1 MSRHPRIPQANPMC
15 VSSPIRSSL
24 RSLRK
29 GPGLL
34 SPPSA
39 SPVPTPTVS
48 RTLLGNFEVV
58 SLVSLGFCDSGA
70 LGEVGWWSMAWMD
83 NEKSWRLSHSVFP
96 PQESLLRGRF
106 APSGHIEGFT
116 AEIGASG
123 SYCPQHVTL
132 PVTVTFFDVSEQNAP
147 APFLV

>member
-1 MSRHPRIPQANPMC
+1 MGKENSWC
-15 VSSPIRSSL
+15 
-24 RSLRK
+24 
-29 GPGLL
+29 L
-34 SPPSA
+34 SPNMLSPS
-39 SPVPTPTVS
+39 
-48 RTLLGNFEVV
+48 
-58 SLVSLGFCDSGA
+58 
-70 LGEVGWWSMAWMD
+70 
-83 NEKSWRLSHSVFP
+83 P

>member
-1 MSRHPRIPQANPMC
+1 MNRHPRIPQANPLC
-15 VSSPIRSSL
+15 VPSPTRSSL

-39 SPVPTPTVS
+39 SPVSTPTVS

-58 SLVSLGFCDSGA
+58 SLGFHDWGT
-70 LGEVGWWSMAWMD
+70 LGEVGWWSVAWMD
-83 NEKSWRLSHSVFP
+83 NEKSWRLSHSVFLL
-96 PQESLLRGRF
+96 QESLLRGRF

>member
-1 MSRHPRIPQANPMC
+1 M
-15 VSSPIRSSL
+15 
-24 RSLRK
+24 
-29 GPGLL
+29 
-34 SPPSA
+34 
-39 SPVPTPTVS
+39 
-48 RTLLGNFEVV
+48 
-58 SLVSLGFCDSGA
+58 
-70 LGEVGWWSMAWMD
+70 
-83 NEKSWRLSHSVFP
+83 
-96 PQESLLRGRF
+96 RGRF

>member
-1 MSRHPRIPQANPMC
+1 MVECASNGQRKDLASLSD
-15 VSSPIRSSL
+15 VST
-24 RSLRK
+24 
-29 GPGLL
+29 
-34 SPPSA
+34 PP
-39 SPVPTPTVS
+39 
-48 RTLLGNFEVV
+48 EY
-58 SLVSLGFCDSGA
+58 
-70 LGEVGWWSMAWMD
+70 
-83 NEKSWRLSHSVFP
+83 
-96 PQESLLRGRF
+96 QESLLRGRF